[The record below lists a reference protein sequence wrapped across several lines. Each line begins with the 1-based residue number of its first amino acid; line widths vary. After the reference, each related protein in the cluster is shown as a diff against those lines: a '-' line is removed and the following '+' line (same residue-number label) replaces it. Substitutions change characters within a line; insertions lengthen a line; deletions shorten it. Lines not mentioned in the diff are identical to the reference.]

1 MSELHEWIDETA
13 QGPCAQLL
21 RRFVTPVSQLDPEVQ
36 ADVGAFGVRFRIP
49 QGVLCELSV
58 FGELFIVRVGGQ
70 GSVEYRVRDATIAM
84 QALDQILQHYVGL
97 KEQPEPG
104 QSAMVS
110 PLSHT

>member
-1 MSELHEWIDETA
+1 MSELHEWLDETV
-13 QGPCAQLL
+13 QGPCERLL

-70 GSVEYRVRDATIAM
+70 GSVEYRVRDASIAM
-84 QALDQILQHYVGL
+84 QALDHILQHYVHL
-97 KEQPEPG
+97 KEQPG
-104 QSAMVS
+104 ADQT
-110 PLSHT
+110 PLVTPMSHT